1 MTDDE
6 LYEYFCKIET
16 LNDNAAKL
24 IAESVGD
31 ETRQKLATFT
41 IAAVKAYVTRFAT
54 LAENAVNELKYTVGT
69 VDEMN
74 ALYAKYESFYATYG
88 LAFSESVL
96 KSEMDKVDD
105 KFQAKCTFVS
115 LYLGNGYGFR
125 KNAVTTIETAIDD
138 IVNNASY
145 SDEEKRAII
154 GGIDA
159 LLENTDETAVRN
171 LEAYNS
177 FKEAFVTTQG

>member
-24 IAESVGD
+24 IAESVSD
-31 ETRQKLATFT
+31 ETREKLATFT
-41 IAAVKAYVTRFAT
+41 LAAVKAYVTRFAT

-74 ALYAKYESFYATYG
+74 ALYAKYESFYETYG
-88 LAFSESVL
+88 SAFSESVL
-96 KSEMDKVDD
+96 KAEMDKVDD

-125 KNAVTTIETAIDD
+125 KNAVTTVENAIDD
-138 IVNNASY
+138 LVNSTSY
-145 SDEEKRAII
+145 SDEEKQVII
-154 GGIDA
+154 EGIDS
-159 LLENTDETAVRN
+159 LLDLTDETAIRN
-171 LEAYNS
+171 FEAYNA
-177 FKEAFVTTQG
+177 FKESFGA